1 VPSKL
6 PVANYGP
13 PIMIVT
19 PWGDAEGL
27 RDRKLPPGRSTPRDE
42 VKRNQRERLFAAM
55 VACCEEQGY
64 ENTSVADLLEI
75 SGISRVTFYEHFDDK
90 ADCFSAAI
98 QEALQ
103 IAVAAIARRQGVEG
117 SAAERARSALEA
129 FVELLTLQPAAA
141 RMVLVESYAAGER
154 AVEPVR
160 QAITEIGRLA
170 HGALTQM
177 PGHEGTPLE
186 LAEAIVGGFY
196 RVVHSRLQT
205 RREKELPEL
214 VPALWDWALSYPP
227 PPQPLRLRGR
237 RGVVALDGA
246 TPPFAAY
253 SPEQRIIRSF
263 AATVA
268 ERGYQQVTIADIAAT
283 ASISQGT
290 FYEYFRDKAD
300 ALAAA
305 LDASGA
311 QLRAATLPAARRAE
325 DWPQAVR
332 VALGG
337 TCGFFAAEP
346 AFAGMRV
353 LAIYAAGP
361 EALAQRDSSGTEL
374 LGTILDPA
382 FENSPE
388 VDEIVLE
395 AILGAIYGTVYLQL
409 RANGAEALPEIA
421 PLLTYLA
428 LAPFLG
434 AEKACAVA
442 IGNARRER

>member
-1 VPSKL
+1 MTL
-6 PVANYGP
+6 
-13 PIMIVT
+13 T
-19 PWGDAEGL
+19 PWGDADGL
-27 RDRKLPPGRSTPRDE
+27 RERKLPPGRSTPRDE
-42 VKRNQRERLFAAM
+42 VTRNQRERLFAAM
-55 VACCEEQGY
+55 VACCEDQGY

-90 ADCFSAAI
+90 VDCFSAAT

-103 IAVAAIARRQGVEG
+103 IAVEAIARRQGTEG

-129 FVELLTLQPAAA
+129 FVELLTVQPAAA

-154 AVEPVR
+154 AVGPVR
-160 QAITEIGRLA
+160 EAITEIGRMA
-170 HGALTQM
+170 HGALTHM
-177 PGHEGTPLE
+177 PGHEETPLE

-196 RVVHSRLQT
+196 RVFHGRLQT
-205 RREKELPEL
+205 RREKELPGL
-214 VPALWDWALSYPP
+214 LPALWDWALSYPP

-237 RGVVALDGA
+237 RGVVPLDGA

-263 AATVA
+263 SATVA
-268 ERGYQQVTIADIAAT
+268 KRGYQQVTIADIAAA

-300 ALAAA
+300 ALSAA

-311 QLRAATLPAARRAE
+311 QMLAATLPAAKRAE

-332 VALGG
+332 IAMGG
-337 TCGFFAAEP
+337 ICGFFAAEP
-346 AFAGMRV
+346 AFAGLRI

-361 EALAQRDSSGTEL
+361 EALAQRDSSGREL
-374 LGTILDPA
+374 LSGILGPA

-395 AILGAIYGTVYLQL
+395 AILGAISGTLYHQL
-409 RANGAEALPEIA
+409 RANGAEALPETA